1 MFTTTRVAASYRWTE
16 KIPPRNGLMII
27 LACRLIQFKSCQYVK
42 MKTHYDTLKVSPN
55 ATQNEIKSSYYKL
68 SMLYHPDRNKSE
80 HAKRKFQNISQA
92 YDVLN
97 NYQTRK
103 RYDRSIMIKENVE
116 EDAPK
121 VTYTYAS
128 VYKSKI
134 DPMGN
139 KYFNFDEWTRQ
150 HYGESLYVR
159 RRKAKFTKAN
169 NKINI
174 TESTN
179 NNDNLFPYWTILF
192 LIVFLILKL
201 IYPLKYTT
209 DYDVP
214 QKKKET

>member
-1 MFTTTRVAASYRWTE
+1 MSITMHVGTSYRWIE
-16 KIPPRNGLMII
+16 KISRRNDLTII
-27 LACRLIQFKSCQYVK
+27 LACRLIQSKSCAYVK

-80 HAKRKFQNISQA
+80 HAKRKFQDISQA

-116 EDAPK
+116 ENAPK

-128 VYKSKI
+128 VYKSKV

-150 HYGESLYVR
+150 HYGERLYVR
-159 RRKAKFTKAN
+159 RRKEKFTEAN
-169 NKINI
+169 NKIN
-174 TESTN
+174 ESTN
-179 NNDNLFPYWTILF
+179 NNNLFPYWTILF
-192 LIVFLILKL
+192 LIVFLISRLV
-201 IYPLKYTT
+201 YPLKYTT

-214 QKKKET
+214 QKKKEA